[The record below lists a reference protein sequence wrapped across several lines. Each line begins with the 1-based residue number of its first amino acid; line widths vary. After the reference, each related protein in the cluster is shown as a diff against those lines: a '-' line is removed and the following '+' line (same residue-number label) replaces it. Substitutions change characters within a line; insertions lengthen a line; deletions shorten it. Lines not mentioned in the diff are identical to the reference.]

1 MMISDVSR
9 TNCLIVGA
17 GALGLLIAA
26 AIKKSQQSDGKN
38 GYVGVFN
45 RRLLPVPVTVQLP
58 DGENVDM
65 TSCLN
70 TEIPDWFAHSSARRI
85 VFFCLPPEST
95 EVVSL
100 SFLNNA
106 KAIFEASQN
115 VTIVFCNNGCL
126 PRSLI
131 SHLESEGFATLR
143 ALFFIGAVRQESSM
157 GTCVSWT
164 GGNRAV
170 WNEIVSAN
178 PSPVVESQEVLQQL
192 SFLLNSGERFVDWLR
207 TDNIFAMERCKFF
220 TNFILAA
227 GIGRRKEK
235 NKRLYSRLNSGT
247 LDMTASQCARLWQ

>member
-1 MMISDVSR
+1 
-9 TNCLIVGA
+9 
-17 GALGLLIAA
+17 
-26 AIKKSQQSDGKN
+26 
-38 GYVGVFN
+38 
-45 RRLLPVPVTVQLP
+45 
-58 DGENVDM
+58 
-65 TSCLN
+65 
-70 TEIPDWFAHSSARRI
+70 
-85 VFFCLPPEST
+85 
-95 EVVSL
+95 VVSL

-106 KAIFEASQN
+106 KAIFETARN

-126 PRSLI
+126 PQSVI

-247 LDMTASQCARLWQ
+247 LDMTASQCARLWQSHGVNENDLKSVLLKTVAATEENFNSLSLAAVHGDDSTMRWFLSFLASEISNVADVADFVQLLKFIENVRDEWGI